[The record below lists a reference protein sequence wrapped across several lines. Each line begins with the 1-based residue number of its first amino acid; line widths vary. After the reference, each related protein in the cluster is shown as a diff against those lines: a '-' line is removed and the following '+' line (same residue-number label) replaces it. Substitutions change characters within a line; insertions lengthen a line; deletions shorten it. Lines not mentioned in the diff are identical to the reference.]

1 MKKLKFSPTLIVI
14 FVVVITLLTLSISYA
29 KYVTNRKTSGVIKP
43 KDFIF
48 STNYTD
54 KQTYNIYETSFTF
67 NVTNQDGLG
76 KKNST
81 DIEYTVIVNNI
92 TTSIKKEEVNYT
104 IKTTDDVK
112 EHTISGLEVDKQYE
126 IIIKSTNPISKT
138 ITHYVNVLETELE
151 SYYTVTD
158 NSSYIVVDIYIGNTV
173 TGEVTINYN
182 NSKLLADNLNV
193 LMDDWF
199 TNIGNIAVTNNTH
212 YELIFFKTDDT
223 VYDFVNTKINGNNV
237 VINLN

>member
-67 NVTNQDGLG
+67 KVTNQDGFG
-76 KKNST
+76 KNST

-193 LMDDWF
+193 LMADWF
-199 TNIGNIAVTNNTH
+199 TNTGEIAVTNNTH

-223 VYDFVNTKINGNNV
+223 VYDSVNTKINGNNV

>member
-29 KYVTNRKTSGVIKP
+29 KYVTNRKTSGVIRP

-67 NVTNQDGLG
+67 NVTNQDGFG
-76 KKNST
+76 KNST

-193 LMDDWF
+193 LMADWF
-199 TNIGNIAVTNNTH
+199 TNTGEIAVTNNTH

-223 VYDFVNTKINGNNV
+223 VYDSVNTKINGNNV

>member
-173 TGEVTINYN
+173 TGEVTIKYN
-182 NSKLLADNLNV
+182 NSKLLADNLNA
-193 LMDDWF
+193 LMYDWF
-199 TNIGNIAVTNNTH
+199 TNKGEIAVTNNTH

-223 VYDFVNTKINGNNV
+223 VYDSVNTKINGNNV

>member
-81 DIEYTVIVNNI
+81 DIKYTVIVNNI

-173 TGEVTINYN
+173 TGEVTIKYN
-182 NSKLLADNLNV
+182 NSKLLADNLNA

-199 TNIGNIAVTNNTH
+199 TNNGNIAVTNNTH

-223 VYDFVNTKINGNNV
+223 VYDSVNIKINGNNV

>member
-67 NVTNQDGLG
+67 KVTNQDGFG
-76 KKNST
+76 KNST

-199 TNIGNIAVTNNTH
+199 TNTGEIAVTNNTH

-223 VYDFVNTKINGNNV
+223 VYDSVNTKINGNNV

>member
-193 LMDDWF
+193 LMADWF
-199 TNIGNIAVTNNTH
+199 TNTGEIAVTNNTH

-223 VYDFVNTKINGNNV
+223 VYDSVNTKINGNNV

>member
-92 TTSIKKEEVNYT
+92 TTSIKKEEVNYI
-104 IKTTDDVK
+104 IKTTDDEI

-126 IIIKSTNPISKT
+126 IIIKSTNPISKA

-151 SYYTVTD
+151 SYYTITD

-193 LMDDWF
+193 LMADWF
-199 TNIGNIAVTNNTH
+199 TNKGEIAVTNNTH

-223 VYDFVNTKINGNNV
+223 VYDSVNTKINGNNV